1 MTTTTLI
8 LTQAAVAVSAASG
21 VLEAGK
27 KRFDL
32 FGMLLIAFAAAL
44 GGGSIR
50 DVLLDRPVFWV
61 NNQDFLFIALGAGLV
76 IFFLARWTRVSRQAF
91 LLPDAAGLVMFT
103 IVGTNVSLSL
113 SAPWFVA
120 SFMGVITGVM
130 GGVLRDILCNEEPIV
145 FQGTLYA
152 TIAWVGALVFIA
164 LLHFGVE
171 ANLAAILTGI
181 GMFAS
186 RLAAIRWNINLPVF
200 RFKS

>member
-1 MTTTTLI
+1 MAT
-8 LTQAAVAVSAASG
+8 
-21 VLEAGK
+21 
-27 KRFDL
+27 
-32 FGMLLIAFAAAL
+32 
-44 GGGSIR
+44 
-50 DVLLDRPVFWV
+50 
-61 NNQDFLFIALGAGLV
+61 
-76 IFFLARWTRVSRQAF
+76 FFLARWTRVSRQAF

-103 IVGTNVSLSL
+103 IAGTNVALSL

-145 FQGTLYA
+145 FQGSLYA

-171 ANLAAILTGI
+171 ANLAAILTGV
-181 GMFAS
+181 GMFVS
-186 RLAAIRWNINLPVF
+186 RLAAIRWNIGLPVF

>member
-1 MTTTTLI
+1 MATTTLI

-32 FGMLLIAFAAAL
+32 FGMLLISFAAAL

-50 DVLLDRPVFWV
+50 DVLLDRTVFWV
-61 NNQDFLFIALGAGLV
+61 RDQDFLFIALSAGMV
-76 IFFLARWTRVSRQAF
+76 TFFLARWIRVSRQAF

-103 IVGTNVSLSL
+103 IAGTNVALGL

-130 GGVLRDILCNEEPIV
+130 GGVLRDILCNEEPVV
-145 FQGTLYA
+145 FQGSLYA

-171 ANLAAILTGI
+171 ANLAAILTGV
-181 GMFAS
+181 GMFVS
-186 RLAAIRWNINLPVF
+186 RLAAIRWNIGLPVF

>member
-1 MTTTTLI
+1 MATTTLI

-32 FGMLLIAFAAAL
+32 FGMLLISFAAAL

-50 DVLLDRPVFWV
+50 DVLLDRTVFWV
-61 NNQDFLFIALGAGLV
+61 RDQDFLFIALGAGMV
-76 IFFLARWTRVSRQAF
+76 TFFLARWIRVSRQAF

-103 IVGTNVSLSL
+103 IAGTNVALGL

-130 GGVLRDILCNEEPIV
+130 GGVLRDILCNEEPVV
-145 FQGTLYA
+145 FQGSLYA

-171 ANLAAILTGI
+171 ANLAAIITGI
-181 GMFAS
+181 GMFVS
-186 RLAAIRWNINLPVF
+186 RLAAIRWNIGLPVF

>member
-1 MTTTTLI
+1 MATTTLI

-32 FGMLLIAFAAAL
+32 FGMLLISFAAAL

-50 DVLLDRPVFWV
+50 DVLLDRTVFWV
-61 NNQDFLFIALGAGLV
+61 RDQDFLFIALGAGMAT
-76 IFFLARWTRVSRQAF
+76 FFLARWIRLSRQAF

-103 IVGTNVSLSL
+103 IAGTNVALSL

-120 SFMGVITGVM
+120 SFMGVITGVL

-164 LLHFGVE
+164 LLHFGIE
-171 ANLAAILTGI
+171 ANLAAIITGV
-181 GMFAS
+181 GMFVS
-186 RLAAIRWNINLPVF
+186 RLAAIRWNIGLPVF
-200 RFKS
+200 RFKT

>member
-1 MTTTTLI
+1 MASTTLI
-8 LTQAAVAVSAASG
+8 LTQAAVVVSAASG

-44 GGGSIR
+44 GGGSLR
-50 DVLLDRPVFWV
+50 DILLDRTVFWV
-61 NNQDFLFIALGAGLV
+61 REQDFLFIALGSGLFT
-76 IFFLARWTRVSRQAF
+76 FFLARWTRLSRQAF
-91 LLPDAAGLVMFT
+91 LLPDAAGLVLFT
-103 IVGTNVSLSL
+103 IAGTNVALST

-152 TIAWVGALVFIA
+152 TIAWIGALVFIG
-164 LLHFGVE
+164 LLHFGIN
-171 ANLAAILTGI
+171 ADIAAILTGI
-181 GMFAS
+181 GMFVS

-200 RFKS
+200 RFKN

>member
-1 MTTTTLI
+1 MATTTLI

-32 FGMLLIAFAAAL
+32 FGMLLISFAAAL

-50 DVLLDRPVFWV
+50 DVLLDRTVFWV
-61 NNQDFLFIALGAGLV
+61 RDQDFLFIALGAGMAT
-76 IFFLARWTRVSRQAF
+76 FFLARWTRLSRQAF

-103 IVGTNVSLSL
+103 IAGTNVALSL

-152 TIAWVGALVFIA
+152 TIAWIGALVFIA

-171 ANLAAILTGI
+171 ANIAAILSGI
-181 GMFAS
+181 GMFVS
-186 RLAAIRWNINLPVF
+186 RLASIRWNIGLPVF

>member
-1 MTTTTLI
+1 MATTTLI

-32 FGMLLIAFAAAL
+32 FGMLLISFAAAL

-50 DVLLDRPVFWV
+50 DVLLDRTVFWV
-61 NNQDFLFIALGAGLV
+61 RDQDFLFIALGAGMLT
-76 IFFLARWTRVSRQAF
+76 FFLARWTRVSRQAF

-103 IVGTNVSLSL
+103 IAGTNVALSL

-145 FQGTLYA
+145 FQGSLYA

-171 ANLAAILTGI
+171 ANLAAILTGV
-181 GMFAS
+181 GMFVS
-186 RLAAIRWNINLPVF
+186 RLAAIRWNIRLPVF

>member
-1 MTTTTLI
+1 MATTTLI

-32 FGMLLIAFAAAL
+32 FGMLLISFAAAL

-50 DVLLDRPVFWV
+50 DVLLDRTVFWV
-61 NNQDFLFIALGAGLV
+61 RDQDFLFIALGAGMFT
-76 IFFLARWTRVSRQAF
+76 FFLARWTRVSRQAF

-103 IVGTNVSLSL
+103 IAGTNVALSL

-164 LLHFGVE
+164 LLYLGIQ
-171 ANLAAILTGI
+171 ADLAAILTGI
-181 GMFAS
+181 GMFLS
-186 RLAAIRWNINLPVF
+186 RLAAIRWNIGLPVF
-200 RFKS
+200 RFKN

>member
-1 MTTTTLI
+1 MATTTLI

-32 FGMLLIAFAAAL
+32 FGMLLISFAAAL

-50 DVLLDRPVFWV
+50 DVLLDRTVFWV
-61 NNQDFLFIALGAGLV
+61 RDQDFLFIALGAGMLT
-76 IFFLARWTRVSRQAF
+76 FFLARWTRVSRQAF

-103 IVGTNVSLSL
+103 IAGTNVALSL

-145 FQGTLYA
+145 FQGSLYA

-171 ANLAAILTGI
+171 ANLAAILTGV
-181 GMFAS
+181 GMFVS
-186 RLAAIRWNINLPVF
+186 RLAAIRWNIGLPVF

>member
-1 MTTTTLI
+1 MATTTLI

-32 FGMLLIAFAAAL
+32 FGMLLISFAAAL

-50 DVLLDRPVFWV
+50 DVLLDRTVFWV
-61 NNQDFLFIALGAGLV
+61 RDQDFLFIALGAGMV
-76 IFFLARWTRVSRQAF
+76 TFFLARWIRVSRQAF

-103 IVGTNVSLSL
+103 IAGTNVALSL

-145 FQGTLYA
+145 FQGSLYA

-171 ANLAAILTGI
+171 ANLAAILTGV
-181 GMFAS
+181 GMFVS
-186 RLAAIRWNINLPVF
+186 RLAAIRWNIGLPVF

>member
-1 MTTTTLI
+1 MATTTLI

-32 FGMLLIAFAAAL
+32 FGMLLISFAAAL

-50 DVLLDRPVFWV
+50 DVLLDRTVFWV
-61 NNQDFLFIALGAGLV
+61 RDQDFLFIAL
-76 IFFLARWTRVSRQAF
+76 
-91 LLPDAAGLVMFT
+91 AGLVMFT
-103 IVGTNVSLSL
+103 IAGTNVALSL

-152 TIAWVGALVFIA
+152 TIAWIGALVFIA

-171 ANLAAILTGI
+171 ANIAAILSGI
-181 GMFAS
+181 GMFVS
-186 RLAAIRWNINLPVF
+186 RLASIRWNIGLPVF

>member
-1 MTTTTLI
+1 MATTTLI

-21 VLEAGK
+21 GLEAGK

-61 NNQDFLFIALGAGLV
+61 HNQDFLFIALGAGLV
-76 IFFLARWTRVSRQAF
+76 TFFLARWTRVSRQAF

-103 IVGTNVSLSL
+103 IVGTNVSLGL

-145 FQGTLYA
+145 FQGSLYA

-164 LLHFGVE
+164 LLHFGIE
-171 ANLAAILTGI
+171 ANFAAILTGV

-186 RLAAIRWNINLPVF
+186 RLAAIRWNISLPVF

>member
-1 MTTTTLI
+1 MASTTLI

-32 FGMLLIAFAAAL
+32 FGMLLISFAAAL

-50 DVLLDRPVFWV
+50 DILLDRPVFWV
-61 NNQDFLFIALGAGLV
+61 HNQDFLFIALGAGLV
-76 IFFLARWTRVSRQAF
+76 TFFLARWTRVSRQAF

-103 IVGTNVSLSL
+103 IAGTNVALGL

-164 LLHFGVE
+164 LLHFGIE
-171 ANLAAILTGI
+171 ANLAAILTGV

-186 RLAAIRWNINLPVF
+186 RLAAIRWNIGLPVF

>member
-1 MTTTTLI
+1 MATTTLI

-32 FGMLLIAFAAAL
+32 FGMLLISFAAAL

-50 DVLLDRPVFWV
+50 DVLLDRTVFWV
-61 NNQDFLFIALGAGLV
+61 RDQDFLFIALGAGMV
-76 IFFLARWTRVSRQAF
+76 TFFLARWIRVSRQAF

-103 IVGTNVSLSL
+103 IAGTNVALSL

-152 TIAWVGALVFIA
+152 TIAWVGALAFIA

-181 GMFAS
+181 GMFVS
-186 RLAAIRWNINLPVF
+186 RLAAIRWNIGLPVF
-200 RFKS
+200 RFKT